1 MSPAELDGDD
11 LLASMQAAAE
21 GELFDLAAR
30 LFVADYRSSNTNHQE
45 RAAHAI
51 LAAEAF
57 LDLRDAEMRTALQ
70 KANARA
76 RRAAKRA
83 SKAADAPYR

>member
-1 MSPAELDGDD
+1 MSAEQ

-21 GELFDLAAR
+21 GELFDLAER
-30 LFVADYRSSNTNHQE
+30 LFVADYRSSNTNHRE

-57 LDLRDAEMRTALQ
+57 LDLRDAEMRAAQ
-70 KANARA
+70 QQADARA

-83 SKAADAPYR
+83 SKAGAK